1 MNSTE
6 RKNNPSDARNPYAD
20 LVTTKANRKLRA
32 RKRQGTGLWFGIGMM
47 GLVGWSVALP
57 TVIGASIGLWLDKH
71 SESDRSWTLALL
83 VAGLC
88 LGCFNAWR
96 WGSKELETVQN
107 ESEVKASDE

>member
-6 RKNNPSDARNPYAD
+6 RHKTPSGSNKPYAD
-20 LVTTKANRKLRA
+20 LVTLKANRKISA

-57 TVIGASIGLWLDKH
+57 TVIGASIGLWLDKRSS
-71 SESDRSWTLALL
+71 SEHSWTLALL

-96 WGSKELETVQN
+96 WVARELETVRI
-107 ESEVKASDE
+107 ESEEKASDE